1 MVCRPQT
8 EKDMRGR
15 ENSMKKSK
23 FLAAVLIMAFGMTL
37 AGCAQ
42 ETANVNVNHNGGIAT
57 QEQIDA
63 AKSQLDTAIESLQ
76 FSVNGQIY
84 QFPMKMQEMLDAGWT
99 MEKSVQSQLETID
112 AYTTTTTITLEK
124 KGDSEYDTTKCY
136 ITLSND
142 TGAEQPLGEVPVK
155 KLIISKNNQA
165 TLILP
170 QGLTWNS
177 TFEEAVEA
185 YNPPEDHVIDEADY
199 VSIIISNLENNRHMN
214 LNFDAAARTLS
225 EIELY

>member
-42 ETANVNVNHNGGIAT
+42 ETANVNVNHYGGIAT
-57 QEQIDA
+57 QEQFDA

-124 KGDSEYDTTKCY
+124 KGDSEYDTAKCY

-142 TGAEQPLGEVPVK
+142 TGAGQPLGEVPVK
-155 KLIISKNNQA
+155 KLIISKSNQA